1 MKNYVAARILREP
14 DAPYEKMAGEFCSA
28 FGAAAD
34 DIGRYCDRLEAL
46 NDRFTADEW
55 ARIGKD
61 NPTKSGFPG
70 CSWKNFVLGVADLYS
85 EEWFAQSDAILA
97 AAEAKV
103 TGDAQARVGFLR
115 KGLRDGLLT
124 YRTRVAQKSG
134 DAQAFQTA
142 FKTLIDYRAS
152 VEADNVCAWAWFA
165 DSEDTHAGWP
175 HTTQQYR

>member
-1 MKNYVAARILREP
+1 M
-14 DAPYEKMAGEFCSA
+14 
-28 FGAAAD
+28 
-34 DIGRYCDRLEAL
+34 
-46 NDRFTADEW
+46 
-55 ARIGKD
+55 
-61 NPTKSGFPG
+61 
-70 CSWKNFVLGVADLYS
+70 LGVADFYS

-134 DAQAFQTA
+134 NDQAFKTA

-175 HTTQQYR
+175 HTTQQYRKKRP